1 MSSIEQSRSQVT
13 GDEDLLANFGYN
25 QQLQRTLGRFS
36 QFALAFS
43 IISLTTGIFT
53 NFSFGLN
60 AFGPA
65 MVWLWP
71 TGIGRADTSDRAENR
86 ACRLPGGG
94 TTGKVPDAAA
104 GCGCTRRLVWAG
116 DMDR

>member
-71 TGIGRADTSDRAENR
+71 VAVAGQMLFGLVLAEMASR
-86 ACRLPGGG
+86 MPI
-94 TTGKVPDAAA
+94 A
-104 GCGCTRRLVWAG
+104 GYSYQW
-116 DMDR
+116 